1 MSETPLPA
9 GPDAPPLQRTI
20 SPVSGRLAPARLGAL
35 VVLAGAV
42 LGCGVL
48 IMATWRPGSQSS
60 SPPSDQAARQVVAF
74 EAAPTKGPT
83 LNTPSPQAPSLSDQP
98 QTTVPA
104 LQPNPQPPSHAQTPA
119 AAPLIAYSQGSPPGA
134 ARPSGA
140 EPTPPAPTELDALR
154 RSSAIN
160 LARATRL
167 PNRDFLTLAGSTLP
181 CILQTA
187 MSSATPGYVSCVIPR
202 DVLSETGRVVLLEK
216 GTKVMGEYR
225 ATLRQGQR
233 RMFVLWTRAV
243 TPTGISVPLAS
254 PAADALGRAGFDG
267 VIDTH
272 FWDRFGAALLLSLV
286 DSDAR
291 DVSQNRSSQAERL
304 PSDAAGVALEAAV
317 DIPPTLTKPQGG
329 EVSIF
334 VAQDLDFSSVYELA
348 GR

>member
-1 MSETPLPA
+1 M
-9 GPDAPPLQRTI
+9 
-20 SPVSGRLAPARLGAL
+20 
-35 VVLAGAV
+35 VLAGAV

-48 IMATWRPGSQSS
+48 ILANWRPGSQSS

-74 EAAPTKGPT
+74 EPAPARGPT
-83 LNTPSPQAPSLSDQP
+83 LGTPGPQAPSLSDQP

-104 LQPNPQPPSHAQTPA
+104 FQPSPHPPSQTRTPA
-119 AAPLIAYSQGSPPGA
+119 AAPLIAYSQGSSSTA
-134 ARPSGA
+134 AGPSGT
-140 EPTPPAPTELDALR
+140 EPTQAAPTELDALR

-167 PNRDFLTLAGSTLP
+167 PDRDFLTLAGSSLP
-181 CILQTA
+181 CILETA

-202 DVLSETGRVVLLEK
+202 DVLSESGRVVLLEK

-254 PAADALGRAGFDG
+254 PAADGLGRAGFDG

-286 DSDAR
+286 DGDSHNAN
-291 DVSQNRSSQAERL
+291 QNRSSQAEWL
-304 PSDAAGVALEAAV
+304 SSDAAGVALEASV
-317 DIPPTLTKPQGG
+317 DIPPTLTKSQGG